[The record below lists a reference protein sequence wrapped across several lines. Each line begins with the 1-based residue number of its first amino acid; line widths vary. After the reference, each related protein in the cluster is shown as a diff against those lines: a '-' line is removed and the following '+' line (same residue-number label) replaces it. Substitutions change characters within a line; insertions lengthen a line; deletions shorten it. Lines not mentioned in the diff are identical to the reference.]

1 MGANSPL
8 ADQSAPQRSVRKL
21 GMSVVSPDQ
30 ILKLGYAYREAKA
43 LLSAVEL
50 GVKFQS
56 SVGGKITGIRFYKS
70 PQNLGTHT
78 AHLWTSTGTSLGT
91 ATFTGETVS
100 GWQQANFATP
110 VTVQANTVY
119 VASYFA
125 PQGCYSADA
134 NYFANPR
141 VSGVLTALA
150 SAGAGGNG
158 VYAYSA
164 ISKFPTSTFN
174 GTNYWVDV
182 VFMS

>member
-1 MGANSPL
+1 MIVVNAAGSNAASLFAAANTP
-8 ADQSAPQRSVRKL
+8 ATIT
-21 GMSVVSPDQ
+21 VSDH
-30 ILKLGYAYREAKA
+30 
-43 LLSAVEL
+43 SAVEL

-56 SVGGKITGIRFYKS
+56 SVAGKITGIRFYKS

-91 ATFTGETVS
+91 ATFAGETAS

-110 VTVQANTVY
+110 VTVQGNTVY

-134 NYFANPR
+134 NYFANAR
-141 VSGVLTALA
+141 VSGPLTALA

-174 GTNYWVDV
+174 GTNYWDDV